1 MQTIFKNWYN
11 FLNEKSKRQVAS
23 TFVIDSDDKV
33 LIIRR
38 TKTAPSKPGSW
49 EIPGGRMDP
58 EDKDAKETAKRE
70 TQEETGL
77 SVDNLISVSVEETD
91 NKIKHYYTTRDYS
104 GNVSLDPNPKTD
116 ILEHDDYKWVS
127 TEEIEELGQ
136 QTTVDVYLLK
146 KAISHKKES
155 NT

>member
-1 MQTIFKNWYN
+1 MQTILKKWYK
-11 FLNEKSKRQVAS
+11 FLNEKNKKQVAS
-23 TFVIDSDDKV
+23 TFIVDSDDNV

-38 TKTAPSKPGSW
+38 TKTAPTKAGYW

-58 EDKDAKETAKRE
+58 KDKNAEETAVRE
-70 TQEETGL
+70 TREETGL
-77 SVDNLISVSVEETD
+77 SVKDLVKISTDQSD
-91 NKIKHYYTTRDYS
+91 NKTRHYYATKTYT
-104 GNVSLDPNPKTD
+104 GGVVLEPNPQTD

-127 TEEIEELGQ
+127 VEEIEELGQ

-155 NT
+155 